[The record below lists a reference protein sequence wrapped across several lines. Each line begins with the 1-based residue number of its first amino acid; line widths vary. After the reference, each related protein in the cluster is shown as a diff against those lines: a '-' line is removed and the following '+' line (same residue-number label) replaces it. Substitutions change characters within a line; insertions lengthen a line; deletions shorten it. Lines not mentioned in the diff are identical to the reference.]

1 MMNIQQHSS
10 KVIATVT
17 NQTDRVLLFYSCGK
31 DSIAMLDMVAPHFK
45 EVVCVFMYFVKG
57 LNHIN
62 RFINYSKSKYNNVTF
77 LEVPHWNLSRAL
89 KIGLFCQPQK
99 DVKILKLADVVERV
113 RAHTG
118 IDWCFLGMKQSDSL
132 NRRLMLRTYE
142 DEAINIKSKIAYP
155 LSLWKKKEVLAYIK
169 FHNLP
174 TPVEYFKEAGNGLW
188 FDIKVFLWLKKNEP
202 EDLQKILKAF
212 PLSEKILF
220 DYEQRTK

>member
-1 MMNIQQHSS
+1 
-10 KVIATVT
+10 
-17 NQTDRVLLFYSCGK
+17 
-31 DSIAMLDMVAPHFK
+31 MLDMVAPHFK

-62 RFINYSKSKYNNVTF
+62 RFINYSKSKYSNVTF

-99 DVKILKLADVVERV
+99 DIKILKLSDVIERV
-113 RAHTG
+113 RVHTG
-118 IDWCFLGMKQSDSL
+118 IEWCFIGMKQSDSL

-142 DEAINIKSKIAYP
+142 HEAINIKSKIAYP
-155 LSLWKKKEVLAYIK
+155 LSLWKKKEILSYIK
-169 FHNLP
+169 LHNLP
-174 TPVEYFKEAGNGLW
+174 SPVEYSKEAGNGLW

-202 EDLQKILKAF
+202 EDLQKILEAF

-220 DYEQRTK
+220 DYEQRTKQVL